1 MLLCNF
7 LKYHHGFGFFPY
19 DKRGEVKK
27 NYDFSPEFNCLFLKG
42 NVENFKIT
50 YKIKSQKSHFGEAF
64 PKLPKRQLHILFRF
78 TYVFL

>member
-1 MLLCNF
+1 MVL
-7 LKYHHGFGFFPY
+7 GFFPY

-27 NYDFSPEFNCLFLKG
+27 DMTFPPNCLFLKG

-64 PKLPKRQLHILFRF
+64 QKLPKRRLHILFRF